1 MVNQAVRM
9 AVAEFS
15 TLTDSIIHHAGLVSL
30 NKKSLARLHLLIT
43 GISTIQTIDGII
55 WLLDHSALSSH

>member
-55 WLLDHSALSSH
+55 

>member
-1 MVNQAVRM
+1 M

-15 TLTDSIIHHAGLVSL
+15 TLTDSIIHHGGLVSL

-55 WLLDHSALSSH
+55 